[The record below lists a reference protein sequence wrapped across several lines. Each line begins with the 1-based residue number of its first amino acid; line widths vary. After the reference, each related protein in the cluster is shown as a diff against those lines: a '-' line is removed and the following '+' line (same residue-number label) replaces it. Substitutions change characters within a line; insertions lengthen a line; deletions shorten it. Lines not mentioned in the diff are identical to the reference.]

1 MPWQRYAEEVSVA
14 QGELYAIRPLEKVTW
29 GARSW
34 GGTHRDTVL
43 TPIPVSTAARAADR
57 GAAEGGG

>member
-1 MPWQRYAEEVSVA
+1 MA

-29 GARSW
+29 GARHRD
-34 GGTHRDTVL
+34 GTHRDTVL
-43 TPIPVSTAARAADR
+43 TPIPVSPAARAADR

>member
-1 MPWQRYAEEVSVA
+1 VA

-34 GGTHRDTVL
+34 GGTHRDAVL